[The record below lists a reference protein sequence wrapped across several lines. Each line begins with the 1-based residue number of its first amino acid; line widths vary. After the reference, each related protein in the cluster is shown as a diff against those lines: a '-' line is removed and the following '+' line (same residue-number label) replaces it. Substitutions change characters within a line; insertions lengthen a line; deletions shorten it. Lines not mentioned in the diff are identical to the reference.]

1 MGIMRLVI
9 SLAALAFS
17 TSLLAGTIYTW
28 VDDAGVVHYNPQM

>member
-28 VDDAGVVHYNPQM
+28 VDDAGVVHYSQ